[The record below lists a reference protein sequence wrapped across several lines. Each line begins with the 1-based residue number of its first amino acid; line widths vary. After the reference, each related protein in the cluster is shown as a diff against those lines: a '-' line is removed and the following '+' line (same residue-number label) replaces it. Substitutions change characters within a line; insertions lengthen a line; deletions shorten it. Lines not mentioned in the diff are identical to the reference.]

1 MKKRWLVLL
10 ALVLVMTGVLHGFA
24 LAEETPPA
32 QVGDVVHGF
41 EVMEVGKFPLIN
53 ADLVLFEHKKT
64 GAKLLYLA
72 NDDINR
78 VFELTF
84 ITPVPDDTGIPH
96 VFEHSTLDGSKKY
109 PSKALFFNLS
119 YQTYNTFMNAATYDV
134 MTTYPVASLSE
145 QQLLM
150 YADYYTD
157 SCFNPMLYE
166 DESIFLEEAWRYALN
181 KPESK
186 LTITGTVYSEMMGS
200 YTLDSAA
207 LLNFTKT
214 LFPGS
219 SIGNSFGGIPE
230 KIPDMTRQDLL
241 DYHQAYYHPSNSL
254 ACLYGSFDNYAA
266 FLELL
271 DGYYSQYDRAEIHW
285 DDPNYVP
292 LTESV
297 VKTFE
302 YGVERNSEATG
313 TVYYGIILEG
323 ADEADIEALDMTSY
337 LLASE
342 ALPLVNNLWNE
353 LPAATLD
360 CYVDITVPEPT
371 LVFAATGVNEGDE
384 AIVKRIVDDSL
395 RQIVEEGFDP
405 AIVDAIAASVR
416 IDAQLMTESASVGV
430 DIIPN
435 IAYYWAATGDL
446 YGYMKYTESLS
457 NFETLAASGAFT
469 EALEKYVLNNSNQR
483 SALVLTKPVPGL
495 KEEKAAA
502 QAERLADIKAA
513 MSEEEIAAIV
523 ERTQALANAS
533 DSEEYVPVSQLQAVS
548 VEELPEEVRVYDV
561 TDEVGADTVRRLD
574 MSANV
579 DGLGQ
584 ALVMLDASL
593 MEQEDLHWFKLYT
606 DLIGSLSTSEHS
618 REELASLTMRYL
630 YNGEIRPSILQENG
644 AEDCSLRMRASWI
657 GFDEDMADAYNLIYE
672 ILFET
677 QFTDEDAVRDAVIM
691 IYSDLYNSLNAE
703 PYQFQLYRAMGSAN
717 PGSALY
723 GYMTQIDYYSFL
735 NDVLDQLDEDP
746 DAVLKHLVRVQNLLN
761 NRTDAISGFAG
772 SEESIAAHRAAA
784 DAFLQRLDT
793 KTIVKHVYDLPQCA
807 QREALVVNS
816 SVQYNMI
823 FASYEQL
830 GLDGYA
836 GELDA
841 VAGLVS
847 DAFLYPMLRDQYG
860 AYGVMHYAVEDGIYL
875 LSYRD
880 PNITETFEV
889 YEMLPEVME
898 ELAAEIDQETLDG
911 YIMSSYAYYAQSEGE
926 LSGALYAMFS
936 VIEHRPQDEVLETM
950 RALKSITVESLSSY
964 VEVYQN
970 LLDNG
975 LRSTS
980 GGASAI
986 NAHEDLYDQ
995 ILPIS

>member
-1 MKKRWLVLL
+1 MKKLWLVLL
-10 ALVLVMTGVLHGFA
+10 SLALVMTGALNGFA
-24 LAEETPPA
+24 LAEEAPPVR
-32 QVGDVVHGF
+32 VGDVIHGF
-41 EVMEVGKFPLIN
+41 EVMEIGEFPLVN
-53 ADLVLFEHKKT
+53 ADMVLFEHQKT

-84 ITPVPDDTGIPH
+84 ITPVLNDTGIPH

-119 YQTYNTFMNAATYDV
+119 YQTYNTFMNAFTYDV

-157 SCFNPMLYE
+157 SCFNPRLYD

-186 LTITGTVYSEMMGS
+186 LTIAGTVYSEMQGA

-207 LLNFTKT
+207 LLNFKKT

-219 SIGNSFGGIPE
+219 SAGNSSGGIPE
-230 KIPDMTRQDLL
+230 KIPEMTRQDLL

-271 DGYYSQYDRAEIHW
+271 DGYYSQYERADIHW
-285 DDPNYVP
+285 DDPDYVP

-302 YGVERNSEATG
+302 YGVEKGSEATG
-313 TVYYGIILEG
+313 SVYYGMILDG
-323 ADEADIEALDMTSY
+323 ADEADMEALDMASY

-342 ALPLVNNLWNE
+342 ALPLVNNLRDE

-360 CYVDITVPEPT
+360 CYVDIAVPEPT
-371 LVFAATGVNEGDE
+371 LIFVVSGVNEGDE
-384 AIVKRIVDDSL
+384 AIVKRVVDDSL

-405 AIVDAIAASVR
+405 SIVDAIAASVR
-416 IDAQLMTESASVGV
+416 IDAQLVTESSSVGV
-430 DIIPN
+430 DMIPN

-457 NFETLAASGAFT
+457 NFEQLAGSGAFI
-469 EALEKYVLNNSNQR
+469 EALEKYTLNNQR

-495 KEEKAAA
+495 KEEQAAA
-502 QAERLADIKAA
+502 LAEHLAEVKAA
-513 MSEEEIAAIV
+513 MSEEEINAIV
-523 ERTQALANAS
+523 ERTRALANAS
-533 DSEEYVPVSQLQAVS
+533 DSEQYVPVSQLQAVA
-548 VEELPEEVRVYDV
+548 VEDLPEEVRVYDV
-561 TDEVGADTVRRLD
+561 TDEVGEDSVRRLE

-584 ALVMLDASL
+584 TLLMLDASS
-593 MEQEDLHWFKLYT
+593 MEQEDLHWFQLYT
-606 DLIGSLSTSEHS
+606 DLMGSLSTSEHS

-630 YNGEIRPSILQENG
+630 YNGEIRPSIMQDNG
-644 AEDCSLRMRASWI
+644 SEECDLRMRASWI
-657 GFDEDMADAYNLIYE
+657 GFDEDMADAYDLIYE
-672 ILFET
+672 MLFET

-691 IYSDLYNSLNAE
+691 IYSDLYNSFNAE
-703 PYQFQLYRAMGSAN
+703 PYQLQLLRAVGNSD

-723 GYMTQIDYYSFL
+723 GYMTQVDYYEFL

-746 DAVLKHLVRVQNLLN
+746 DAVFNHLLRVQSLLN

-784 DAFLQRLDT
+784 DAFLQRLDA
-793 KTIVKHVYDLPQCA
+793 KPIEKHVYDLPRCA
-807 QREALVVNS
+807 NSEALVVNS
-816 SVQYNMI
+816 SVQYNLI

-841 VAGLVS
+841 VASLVS

-860 AYGVMHYAVEDGIYL
+860 AYGVMHYAEEQGMYI

-889 YEMLPEVME
+889 YEMLPEIMQ
-898 ELAAEIDQETLDG
+898 ELSDYVDQETLDG
-911 YIMSSYAYYAQSEGE
+911 YIMSSYAYYALSGGE
-926 LSGALYAMFS
+926 LSGALNAMFS
-936 VIEHRPQDEVLETM
+936 VIEHRPQDEALETM
-950 RALKSITVESLSSY
+950 RALKGITVESLSNY